1 MEEHRSSTIAVMAR
15 DAGKTEAEA
24 DPEVSEA
31 IDFARFY
38 SSCDAQTSPTRRR
51 SESSS
56 SCRRGTSPTPF
67 LPAASAR
74 RSPPATGHLET
85 GAGDRGDGVAIGQQ
99 LWAGGVPRD
108 VLQFVPTRDDD
119 SGRHLVTHDGVDA
132 VILTGSF
139 DTADCSRRGSPTST
153 SSPRRVARTPC

>member
-1 MEEHRSSTIAVMAR
+1 MLFASAAVMESQRIETTAVMAR

-24 DPEVSEA
+24 DPEVSEG

-38 SSCDAQTSPTRRR
+38 ATSASDFGARHR
-51 SESSS
+51 SEQSSWF
-56 SCRRGTSPTPF
+56 RRELSVRDTSGGVCAA
-67 LPAASAR
+67 LAAGNAVILKPA
-74 RSPPATGHLET
+74 PETVATAWQL
-85 GAGDRGDGVAIGQQ
+85 VQQ

-132 VILTGSF
+132 
-139 DTADCSRRGSPTST
+139 
-153 SSPRRVARTPC
+153 